1 MNYMNDKALGL
12 PSRRNFTFF
21 SINALN
27 MMSTTLRLL
36 PQRCFP
42 YLLKW
47 YDLSPAER
55 VELLLERIEFLCESD
70 FLADIV
76 DQWRTSP
83 LGMDRHGRIYWVFY
97 FSSFVYVET
106 KDKWHYISNMNEI
119 KSLITALDERHADEY
134 RLKMALIEEKDSLS
148 QMLTEWAD
156 AMARQVE
163 DTDDEPVKRYTR
175 KRYKEENDDKIE
187 ASKTMDDILVEEI
200 NHVAKRLY
208 SGQLGLEDDKETIE
222 CLVDSA
228 ISNLDT
234 MKETIVR
241 FISAIPLE
249 NLNDHLWNGKEF
261 PKFVEVSQPQNVKIL
276 ILLRNL
282 TRLRTLSSCAF
293 TGPCSTIKSSGRSL
307 ISERKSFAQVAPRP
321 VPPEKR
327 STTQSQRMTIR
338 EGKGRPHLKRKRPPY
353 CKYSL
358 IFMSNSN
365 SYRYSSVQH
374 SRHIKTL

>member
-1 MNYMNDKALGL
+1 
-12 PSRRNFTFF
+12 
-21 SINALN
+21 

-47 YDLSPAER
+47 YDLTPAER
-55 VELLLERIEFLCESD
+55 VEVLIERIEFLCESD

-83 LGMDRHGRIYWVFY
+83 LGTDRYGRLYWSFY

-106 KDKWHYISNMNEI
+106 KDKWHYMSNMNEI

-134 RLKMALIEEKDSLS
+134 RLKMALIEEKDSIS

-163 DTDDEPVKRYTR
+163 DPGVEPVKRYTR
-175 KRYKEENDDKIE
+175 KRYKEENIDKIE
-187 ASKTMDDILVEEI
+187 ANKTMDDILVEEI

-228 ISNLDT
+228 INNLDT

-261 PKFVEVSQPQNVKIL
+261 PKFVEVSKSHWHKIAL
-276 ILLRNL
+276 KKSKLFRSHLETWWGRKLCRAVLLL
-282 TRLRTLSSCAF
+282 
-293 TGPCSTIKSSGRSL
+293 GHV
-307 ISERKSFAQVAPRP
+307 QQ
-321 VPPEKR
+321 
-327 STTQSQRMTIR
+327 QSQV
-338 EGKGRPHLKRKRPPY
+338 G
-353 CKYSL
+353 
-358 IFMSNSN
+358 
-365 SYRYSSVQH
+365 
-374 SRHIKTL
+374 